1 MEPRFPGI
9 RESYNLR
16 NDRLILSRYLE
27 NHGRHFRRAHI
38 VVNGSHKRKIS
49 PEYRFRKTMFFKM
62 CGISII
68 LDHDLLNAID
78 ARRND

>member
-1 MEPRFPGI
+1 MRDDG
-9 RESYNLR
+9 LM
-16 NDRLILSRYLE
+16 LSRYLE
-27 NHGRHFRRAHI
+27 NHGRHFRPVHI

-68 LDHDLLNAID
+68 LDHDPRNAID